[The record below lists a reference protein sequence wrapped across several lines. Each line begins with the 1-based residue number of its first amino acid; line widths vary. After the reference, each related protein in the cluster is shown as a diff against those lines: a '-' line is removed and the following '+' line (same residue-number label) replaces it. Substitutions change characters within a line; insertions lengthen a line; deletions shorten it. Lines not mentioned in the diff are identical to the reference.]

1 MSVSRKSF
9 VMTPVQHSH
18 VGYVVSLFPCWSE
31 TFILREILA
40 LRERGV
46 SVRLFSLKP
55 PSESLVHEAAQ
66 PLLDEVIYP
75 PSPGRLPV
83 MFLRSCLAHPVLM
96 FRLLTEAW
104 RAAFPFGMNELIKAL
119 FTVFVASYFAR
130 IAKDLGV
137 THFHAHWATYPAL
150 AVRTIRALT
159 GIRYTLTTHAHDI
172 FLPNPYLRKNL
183 SAAHK
188 VVTISDYNR
197 RFLMSAGTPVEKIAV
212 VRCGL
217 DFREFVVN
225 DARTPQPGML
235 VSIGRLDP
243 IKGFAYL
250 IEASRILA
258 ERGASFSCSI
268 IGDGPL
274 RAQLEQQIRS
284 YGLSE
289 RVHLLGALSQVQ
301 VREVLSQAEVFVLPS
316 VQTED
321 GNQDGIPVA
330 LMEAMALGLP
340 VISTAVSGIPE
351 LVCDRES
358 GLLAPPR
365 NVVALVDVITQLLTD
380 ATLRERLS
388 REGRARVQARHDVAS
403 SAARM
408 QEVFSEAM
416 HAA

>member
-1 MSVSRKSF
+1 MRTVRH
-9 VMTPVQHSH
+9 TH

-31 TFILREILA
+31 TFILREVLA

-55 PSESLVHEAAQ
+55 PSEPLVHDAAQ
-66 PLLDEVIYP
+66 PLVDEVVYP
-75 PSPGRLPV
+75 PSPWRLPV
-83 MFLRSCLAHPVLM
+83 VFLRFCFEQPALM
-96 FRLLTEAW
+96 FRLLSEAW
-104 RAAFPFGMNELIKAL
+104 RTAFPFGMSELTKAL
-119 FTVFVASYFAR
+119 FTVLVASYFAR
-130 IAKDLGV
+130 IAKTLGM

-172 FLPNPYLRKNL
+172 FLPNPYLTENL

-197 RFLMSAGTPVEKIAV
+197 RFLMATGTPAEKIAV

-217 DFREFVVN
+217 DFREFTV
-225 DARTPQPGML
+225 DAARAPQPRTI

-243 IKGFAYL
+243 IKGFTYL

-258 ERGASFSCSI
+258 ERGVSFSCDI

-274 RAQLEQQIRS
+274 RAQLERQIRS
-284 YGLSE
+284 CGLGA
-289 RVHLLGALSQVQ
+289 RVHLLGALSQRQ
-301 VREVLSQAEVFVLPS
+301 VREVLSRAEVFVLPS

-351 LVCDRES
+351 LVCDGES
-358 GLLAPPR
+358 GLLAPSR
-365 NVVALVDVITQLLTD
+365 NAVALADAITRLLTD
-380 ATLRERLS
+380 ATLRERLA
-388 REGRARVQARHDVAS
+388 REGRARVRARHDVAA

-408 QEVFSEAM
+408 QEVFSEVM

>member
-1 MSVSRKSF
+1 MSG
-9 VMTPVQHSH
+9 VMRTMQHAH

-46 SVRLFSLKP
+46 PVRLFSLKP
-55 PSESLVHEAAQ
+55 PSEVLVHDAAQ
-66 PLLDEVIYP
+66 PLIDEVVYP
-75 PSPGRLPV
+75 PSLKWLPV
-83 MFLRSCLAHPVLM
+83 MFFRACTKHPVLM

-104 RAAFPFGMNELIKAL
+104 KAAFPYGMNELTKAV
-119 FTVFVASYFAR
+119 FTVLVASYFAR

-137 THFHAHWATYPAL
+137 TQFHAHWATYPAL

-172 FLPNPYLRKNL
+172 FLPNPYLTQNL

-197 RFLMSAGTPVEKIAV
+197 RFLMAAGTPAEKITV

-217 DFREFVVN
+217 DFREFAVN
-225 DARTPQPGML
+225 STRKPRPGMI

-243 IKGFAYL
+243 IKGFSYL

-258 ERGASFSCSI
+258 ERGTSFSCNI

-274 RAQLEQQIRS
+274 RVHLARQIRS
-284 YGLSE
+284 CGLSE
-289 RVHLLGALSQVQ
+289 RVRLLGALSQTQ
-301 VREVLSQAEVFVLPS
+301 VREVLSRAEIFVLPS

-351 LVCDRES
+351 LVGDGMS
-358 GLLAPPR
+358 GLLTPPR
-365 NVVALVDVITQLLTD
+365 NAVALADAMTQLLKD

-388 REGRARVQARHDVAS
+388 REGHARVQAQHDVAF

-408 QEVFSEAM
+408 HEVFSEVL

>member
-1 MSVSRKSF
+1 M
-9 VMTPVQHSH
+9 MTVRHTH

-55 PSESLVHEAAQ
+55 PSESFVHDAAQ
-66 PLLDEVIYP
+66 PLVDEVVYP
-75 PSPGRLPV
+75 PSPWRLPV
-83 MFLRSCLAHPVLM
+83 GFLRSCLEHPVLM
-96 FRLLTEAW
+96 FRLLSDAW
-104 RAAFPFGMNELIKAL
+104 KAAFPFGMHEVTKAL

-172 FLPNPYLRKNL
+172 FLPNPYLTKNL

-197 RFLMSAGTPVEKIAV
+197 RFLMAAGTPAEKIAV

-217 DFREFVVN
+217 DFREFAVN
-225 DARTPQPGML
+225 GTRAPQPGTI
-235 VSIGRLDP
+235 VSVGRLDP
-243 IKGFAYL
+243 IKGFTYL

-258 ERGASFSCSI
+258 ERGVSFSCDI

-274 RAQLEQQIRS
+274 RAQLERQIRS
-284 YGLSE
+284 CGLSAQ
-289 RVHLLGALSQVQ
+289 VHLLGVLSQTQ
-301 VREVLSQAEVFVLPS
+301 VREVLSRAEVFVLPS

-351 LVCDRES
+351 LVRAGES

-365 NVVALVDVITQLLTD
+365 NAVALADAITQLLTD

-388 REGRARVQARHDVAS
+388 RAGRACVQARHDVAS

-408 QEVFSEAM
+408 QEVFSEVM

>member
-1 MSVSRKSF
+1 
-9 VMTPVQHSH
+9 
-18 VGYVVSLFPCWSE
+18 
-31 TFILREILA
+31 
-40 LRERGV
+40 
-46 SVRLFSLKP
+46 VRLFSLKP
-55 PSESLVHEAAQ
+55 PSESLVHDAAQ
-66 PLLDEVIYP
+66 SLVDEVVYP
-75 PSPGRLPV
+75 PSPWRLPIV
-83 MFLRSCLAHPVLM
+83 VLLACFRQPVLM
-96 FRLLTEAW
+96 FRLLSEAW
-104 RAAFPFGMNELIKAL
+104 KAAFPFGMNELMKAL
-119 FTVFVASYFAR
+119 FTVFIASYFAR
-130 IAKDLGV
+130 IAKTLDI

-150 AVRTIRALT
+150 AVRTICVLT

-172 FLPNPYLRKNL
+172 FLPNPYLTKNL

-197 RFLMSAGTPVEKIAV
+197 RFLVAAGTPAEKITV

-217 DFREFVVN
+217 DFREFTVN
-225 DARTPQPGML
+225 GDRASQPGMI

-243 IKGFAYL
+243 IKGFTYL

-258 ERGASFSCSI
+258 ERGMLFSCDI

-274 RAQLEQQIRS
+274 RAQLERQIRS
-284 YGLSE
+284 CGLSV
-289 RVHLLGALSQVQ
+289 RIHLLGALSQTQ
-301 VREVLSQAEVFVLPS
+301 VREVLSRAEVFVLPS

-351 LVCDRES
+351 LICDGAS
-358 GLLAPPR
+358 GLLIPSGNA
-365 NVVALVDVITQLLTD
+365 VALANAMTRLLTD
-380 ATLRERLS
+380 ATLREQLARA
-388 REGRARVQARHDVAS
+388 GRARVQAQHDVAS

-408 QEVFSEAM
+408 QEVFSEVT